1 MIVIRITIINAL
13 ITIKNDLDAIDLILC
28 KTLKI
33 TPFKRNYDA
42 SFGKIAIIL
51 KRYDL
56 NENPRNLRFR
66 FTLFMQE
73 FFDSM
78 PQDQWNLKDPTFI
91 KQSEEFAIRKFKEWV
106 LEQVT

>member
-1 MIVIRITIINAL
+1 MQAL
-13 ITIKNDLDAIDLILC
+13 ITINKDMDSVTSILYE
-28 KTLKI
+28 TLKI
-33 TPFKRNYDA
+33 TPFKRDYDA

-51 KRYDL
+51 KRYNL

-73 FFDSM
+73 FFDSV

-91 KQSEEFAIRKFKEWV
+91 KQSEEFAIRKFKEWI
-106 LEQVT
+106 LDQVT

>member
-1 MIVIRITIINAL
+1 MQAL
-13 ITIKNDLDAIDLILC
+13 ITINKDMDSITSILYE
-28 KTLKI
+28 TLKI
-33 TPFKRNYDA
+33 TPFKRDYDA

-51 KRYDL
+51 KRYNL

-73 FFDSM
+73 FFDSV

-91 KQSEEFAIRKFKEWV
+91 KQSEEFAIRKFKKWI
-106 LEQVT
+106 LDQVT

>member
-1 MIVIRITIINAL
+1 MQAL
-13 ITIKNDLDAIDLILC
+13 ITINKDIDSITSILYE
-28 KTLKI
+28 TLKI
-33 TPFKRNYDA
+33 TPFKRDYDA

-51 KRYDL
+51 KRYNL

-73 FFDSM
+73 FFDSI

-91 KQSEEFAIRKFKEWV
+91 KQSEEFAVRKFKDWIFD
-106 LEQVT
+106 QVT

>member
-1 MIVIRITIINAL
+1 LVTINKDMDSIAS
-13 ITIKNDLDAIDLILC
+13 ILYE
-28 KTLKI
+28 TLKV
-33 TPFKRNYDA
+33 TPFKRDYDS

-51 KRYDL
+51 ERYNL

-73 FFDSM
+73 FFDSI

-91 KQSEEFAIRKFKEWV
+91 KQSEEFAIMKFKEWI
-106 LEQVT
+106 LDQVT

>member
-1 MIVIRITIINAL
+1 MQAL
-13 ITIKNDLDAIDLILC
+13 ITIKKDLDSVTSILYD
-28 KTLKI
+28 TLKI
-33 TPFKRNYDA
+33 TPFKRDYDT
-42 SFGKIAIIL
+42 SFGNIANIL

-56 NENPRNLRFR
+56 RENPRNLRFR

-73 FFDSM
+73 FFDSV
-78 PQDQWNLKDPTFI
+78 PQDRWNLKDPKFI

>member
-1 MIVIRITIINAL
+1 MQAL
-13 ITIKNDLDAIDLILC
+13 ITINKDMDSITSILYE
-28 KTLKI
+28 TLKI
-33 TPFKRNYDA
+33 TPFKRDYDA

-51 KRYDL
+51 RRYNL

-73 FFDSM
+73 FFDSV

-91 KQSEEFAIRKFKEWV
+91 KQSEEFAIIKFKEWI
-106 LEQVT
+106 LDQVT

>member
-1 MIVIRITIINAL
+1 MQAL
-13 ITIKNDLDAIDLILC
+13 ITINKDMESITSILYE
-28 KTLKI
+28 TLKI
-33 TPFKRNYDA
+33 TPFKRDYDA

-51 KRYDL
+51 KRYNL

-73 FFDSM
+73 FFDSI

-91 KQSEEFAIRKFKEWV
+91 KQSEEFAIMKFKEWI
-106 LEQVT
+106 LDQVT

>member
-1 MIVIRITIINAL
+1 MDSISS
-13 ITIKNDLDAIDLILC
+13 ILYE
-28 KTLKI
+28 TLKI
-33 TPFKRNYDA
+33 TPFKRDYDS

-51 KRYDL
+51 ERYNL

-73 FFDSM
+73 FFDSI

-91 KQSEEFAIRKFKEWV
+91 KQSEEFAIMKFKEWI
-106 LEQVT
+106 LDQVT

>member
-1 MIVIRITIINAL
+1 MQAL
-13 ITIKNDLDAIDLILC
+13 ITIKKDLDSVTSILYD
-28 KTLKI
+28 TLKI
-33 TPFKRNYDA
+33 TPFKRDYDT
-42 SFGKIAIIL
+42 SFGKIANIL

-56 NENPRNLRFR
+56 SENPRDLRFR

-73 FFDSM
+73 FFDSI

-91 KQSEEFAIRKFKEWV
+91 KQSEEFAISKFKEWI

>member
-1 MIVIRITIINAL
+1 MQAL
-13 ITIKNDLDAIDLILC
+13 ITIKKDLDSVTSILYD
-28 KTLKI
+28 TLKI
-33 TPFKRNYDA
+33 TPFKRGYDS
-42 SFGKIAIIL
+42 SFGKIANIL

-56 NENPRNLRFR
+56 RENPRNLRFR

-73 FFDSM
+73 FFDSI

-91 KQSEEFAIRKFKEWV
+91 KQSEEFAIRKFKEWI

>member
-1 MIVIRITIINAL
+1 MQAL
-13 ITIKNDLDAIDLILC
+13 ITINKDMDSITSILYE
-28 KTLKI
+28 TLKI
-33 TPFKRNYDA
+33 TPFKRDYDA

-51 KRYDL
+51 KRYNL

-73 FFDSM
+73 FFDSV

-91 KQSEEFAIRKFKEWV
+91 KQSEEFAIRKFKEWI
-106 LEQVT
+106 LDQVT

>member
-1 MIVIRITIINAL
+1 MDSIAS
-13 ITIKNDLDAIDLILC
+13 ILYE
-28 KTLKI
+28 TLKI
-33 TPFKRNYDA
+33 TPFKRDYDS

-51 KRYDL
+51 ERYNL

-73 FFDSM
+73 FFDSI

-91 KQSEEFAIRKFKEWV
+91 KQSEEFAIMKFKEWI
-106 LEQVT
+106 LD